1 MTPNGR
7 SLLLSENSLFS
18 YLFWRTFIFV
28 LKNTFICSEEPICSE
43 ENSYLFWRTP
53 PWFQLDLSPAV
64 WRSDIAM
71 GQIYFTIDSGQKK
84 INNDTQ
90 GHCWINTHTGKYS
103 RVLSKLPERIKIIT
117 SLWSSWHL
125 HWITDQWDH
134 YFNLIVR
141 TDRHI
146 DSVTITAFNLTICF
160 ISLSFNIS
168 DQEIFNIS
176 LIFLINISD
185 QYFWSIFLIN
195 IPDQQFWPSTS
206 LVVLQ
211 NIFFSPSVLWRSIP
225 KLIAPQCYLQQTNH
239 EEKIE
244 RGWKL

>member
-1 MTPNGR
+1 MILSSIYFWNTLDLYFLNVYYQNLGLQNRLRAFSLEGEQVQYIYMTPNGR

-90 GHCWINTHTGKYS
+90 GHYWINTHTGKYS
-103 RVLSKLPERIKIIT
+103 RVLSKLPERIKIIV
-117 SLWSSWHL
+117 LENL
-125 HWITDQWDH
+125 H
-134 YFNLIVR
+134 
-141 TDRHI
+141 
-146 DSVTITAFNLTICF
+146 IC
-160 ISLSFNIS
+160 SEEHSYLSY
-168 DQEIFNIS
+168 
-176 LIFLINISD
+176 L
-185 QYFWSIFLIN
+185 
-195 IPDQQFWPSTS
+195 
-206 LVVLQ
+206 
-211 NIFFSPSVLWRSIP
+211 RSR
-225 KLIAPQCYLQQTNH
+225 N
-239 EEKIE
+239 E
-244 RGWKL
+244 